1 MHLVRTRHI
10 KLWARLFVLAC
21 DISLITIPTTM
32 RSPSLTDTA
41 SLTRLFV
48 LLSLLICSQE
58 TQVVALPTGVANSVF
73 PTSSTWKN
81 NFTTQFPP
89 TTIVKDKVPGTK
101 GVSSCY
107 SCVLANIEFT
117 FPHSKKQR
125 TEIDQIIVT
134 GLETVNPSIQPFP
147 VYTPPP
153 IVLTATSLQ
162 NLSPITNSS
171 RSSIALLTRFTSSP
185 TALPLSECH
194 LLSKM
199 ERRGATDCFLPVATG
214 PLPNQI
220 TPRGNH
226 PVPRLGI
233 VSYGCS

>member
-1 MHLVRTRHI
+1 M
-10 KLWARLFVLAC
+10 
-21 DISLITIPTTM
+21 TIPTTM
-32 RSPSLTDTA
+32 RSPPLINMA
-41 SLTRLFV
+41 SSTRLFV

-58 TQVVALPTGVANSVF
+58 TQVVALPTGVAKSLF
-73 PTSSTWKN
+73 PTSSIWKN

-101 GVSSCY
+101 GVSIYY
-107 SCVLANIEFT
+107 SHVLANIEFT

-125 TEIDQIIVT
+125 TKMDQIIVT
-134 GLETVNPSIQPFP
+134 SLETVNPSLQPFP
-147 VYTPPP
+147 IFTPPP
-153 IVLTATSLQ
+153 IVLTAISSPSLS
-162 NLSPITNSS
+162 LITNYS
-171 RSSIALLTRFTSSP
+171 RSSIALLARSTSSP
-185 TALPLSECH
+185 TTLPLSESH
-194 LLSKM
+194 LPSNM

-233 VSYGCS
+233 VSHGCS

>member
-1 MHLVRTRHI
+1 MH
-10 KLWARLFVLAC
+10 
-21 DISLITIPTTM
+21 
-32 RSPSLTDTA
+32 SPSVTNTA
-41 SLTRLFV
+41 SWTRLFV

-58 TQVVALPTGVANSVF
+58 TQVVALPTGVANSVL
-73 PTSSTWKN
+73 PTLSTWKN

-89 TTIVKDKVPGTK
+89 TTTVKDKVPGTK

-107 SCVLANIEFT
+107 SHVVANIEFN

-125 TEIDQIIVT
+125 TEMDQIIVT
-134 GLETVNPSIQPFP
+134 SLETVNPSIQPFP
-147 VYTPPP
+147 IYTPPS
-153 IVLTATSLQ
+153 IVLTATSSQ
-162 NLSPITNSS
+162 NLSLITDSS
-171 RSSIALLTRFTSSP
+171 RSSIALLTRSTSSP
-185 TALPLSECH
+185 TALPLSESH
-194 LLSKM
+194 LPSKM

-233 VSYGCS
+233 VSHICS